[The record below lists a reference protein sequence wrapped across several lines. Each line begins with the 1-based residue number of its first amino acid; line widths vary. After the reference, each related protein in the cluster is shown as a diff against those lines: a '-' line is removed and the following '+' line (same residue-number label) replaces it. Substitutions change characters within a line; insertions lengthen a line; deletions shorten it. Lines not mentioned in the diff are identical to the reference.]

1 MADYYY
7 NQNNDTRQ
15 LGYGGIIFGI
25 VFGLFILI
33 SGITA
38 VSMYFSYNNKEVALR
53 QQAEVQRGKIEGTFD
68 AMWKI
73 ISQQAQVSNEY
84 KDAFKEIYPELIA
97 GRYSQGDGSLMKW
110 IKEANPEFDASL
122 YKTLM
127 QTIEVQRLQFLKTQE
142 RMLDIIREHE
152 ILCQTY
158 QSKWF
163 VTNKTPIEYT
173 VISSTK
179 SKMTMETGIDDDV
192 QLFNK

>member
-1 MADYYY
+1 MDDYY
-7 NQNNDTRQ
+7 NQNSNSGAGSPIAWIIILATF
-15 LGYGGIIFGI
+15 LTFGIIG
-25 VFGLFILI
+25 
-33 SGITA
+33 
-38 VSMYFSYNNKEVALR
+38 VSMYFSYNNEEVALR
-53 QQAEVQRGKIEGTFD
+53 QQAEAQRGKIEGTFD
-68 AMWKI
+68 TMWKI

-84 KDAFKEIYPELIA
+84 KDAFKEIYPDLIA
-97 GRYSQGDGSLMKW
+97 GRYANGDGSLMKW
-110 IKEANPEFDASL
+110 IKEANPEFDTSL

-152 ILCQTY
+152 TLCQTY
-158 QSKWF
+158 PSKWF
-163 VTNKTPIEYT
+163 VTNKTPIEYN

>member
-1 MADYYY
+1 MDYY
-7 NQNNDTRQ
+7 NQNSNRSTSYPIAWIII
-15 LGYGGIIFGI
+15 LATVLTFGIIG
-25 VFGLFILI
+25 
-33 SGITA
+33 
-38 VSMYFSYNNKEVALR
+38 VSMYFSYNNEEVALR
-53 QQAEVQRGKIEGTFD
+53 QQAEAKRGKIEGTFD
-68 AMWKI
+68 TMWKI

-110 IKEANPEFDASL
+110 IKEANPEFDTSL

-152 ILCQTY
+152 TLCQTY
-158 QSKWF
+158 PSKWF
-163 VTNKTPIEYT
+163 INNKTPIEYT

-179 SKMTMETGIDDDV
+179 SKMTIETGIDDDV
-192 QLFNK
+192 DLFKK

>member
-15 LGYGGIIFGI
+15 HGYVGIIFGI
-25 VFGLFILI
+25 VFGLFILVL
-33 SGITA
+33 GITA

-53 QQAEVQRGKIEGTFD
+53 QQAEAQRGKIEGTFD

-152 ILCQTY
+152 TLCQTY
-158 QSKWF
+158 PSKWF

>member
-15 LGYGGIIFGI
+15 RGYGGIIFGI

-38 VSMYFSYNNKEVALR
+38 VSMYFSYNNQEVALR
-53 QQAEVQRGKIEGTFD
+53 QQAEAQRGKIEGTFD
-68 AMWKI
+68 TMWKI

-152 ILCQTY
+152 TLCQTY
-158 QSKWF
+158 PSKWF